1 MQTCKM
7 YNLTNLS
14 FNEHRVIYVMNK
26 LPKNLPYGFIDS
38 KLSPA
43 CRLTKKKN
51 ISILMLYRQCEVYEW
66 YIDS

>member
-38 KLSPA
+38 KLSPVGSP
-43 CRLTKKKN
+43 KKN
-51 ISILMLYRQCEVYEW
+51 ISVLMLYRQCEVYEW